1 MFRHTIMIMN
11 DNTVT
16 GWGYNT
22 SAQLGINNLNNQVS
36 PVVLIPTNVSKVTYG
51 ANHSIFIMIDGTVKG
66 CGSNA
71 QGQLGIGGSQYLVP
85 TAYL

>member
-36 PVVLIPTNVSKVTYG
+36 PVVLSLTNVSKVTYG

-71 QGQLGIGGSQYLVP
+71 QGQ
-85 TAYL
+85 